1 MKRTL
6 KSVFVLV
13 ACSTVILAQ
22 QAETRTGTVASSES
36 SAAAN
41 KNVTIQSGTHIRGE
55 LQKTI
60 DVRNA
65 KVGDRVVL
73 KTTETIK
80 SEGRKLVNKGALLF
94 GQVTE
99 VTRKTKAKG
108 ESRIAILFDKI
119 KDGSLTLPI
128 TATIDSINHSKSNAR
143 LDDDV
148 RFRSESN
155 AQSTSGSSM
164 RTAPVSGGGGGGLVG
179 SVSNTVGGAANSST
193 MAVGDVLGA
202 TTAASNGAISTT
214 GRVASTTDLGR
225 SLSRIQI
232 SESST
237 TSADGSTVLSLANDN
252 LRLEKGTTFNL
263 TVSQSANL
271 EVPKQP

>member
-6 KSVFVLV
+6 KSVIVLV

>member
-6 KSVFVLV
+6 KSVIVLV

-263 TVSQSANL
+263 IVSQSANL
-271 EVPKQP
+271 EASKQP

>member
-6 KSVFVLV
+6 KSVIVLV

-119 KDGSLTLPI
+119 KDGSLAFPI
-128 TATIDSINHSKSNAR
+128 TATIDSINRGKSNAR

-148 RFRSESN
+148 SFRSQSD
-155 AQSTSGSSM
+155 AQSSSSSSM
-164 RTAPVSGGGGGGLVG
+164 QTAPVSGGGGLVG
-179 SVSNTVGGAANSST
+179 SVSNTVGGAVNSST

-202 TTAASNGAISTT
+202 TTAASNSALNTT
-214 GRVASTTDLGR
+214 GNVASTTDVGR

-232 SESST
+232 SESSS
-237 TSADGSTVLSLANDN
+237 TSGQGSTVLSLANDN

-263 TVSQSANL
+263 IVSQSANL
-271 EVPKQP
+271 EASKQP